1 MKRLKM
7 RRGESRIRQKGNL
20 IAAVWQDKKQ
30 VAFLSTLSS
39 NPNEQVPVTRRFG
52 RNELNLRQ
60 PYCAKEY
67 NKFMNGVDRHDQL
80 RMSYPLGGERWK
92 ESMEIHLLVFDEMC
106 DCKCLHSV
114 FDIVSS

>member
-1 MKRLKM
+1 MNRRGFPDDLKRLKM

-20 IAAVWQDKKQ
+20 IATVWQDKKQ

-39 NPNEQVPVTRRFG
+39 NPNEQVPVTRRLG

-67 NKFMNGVDRHDQL
+67 NKFMNGVDPFSIASSH
-80 RMSYPLGGERWK
+80 LGILDD
-92 ESMEIHLLVFDEMC
+92 SF
-106 DCKCLHSV
+106 
-114 FDIVSS
+114 